1 MAEGGTVGGD
11 SRWGRDEVGLSRGFL
26 AVGEV
31 DFDVDVG
38 GFAELG
44 FGDPCKE
51 EVGRG
56 RGGLGIGRGGAIAG
70 PDVFL
75 LEEGDVAGDIVFG
88 RGGGV
93 DVDLEW

>member
-1 MAEGGTVGGD
+1 MGRD
-11 SRWGRDEVGLSRGFL
+11 SRRGRDEVGLSRGFL

-44 FGDPCKE
+44 FGDPCEE

-70 PDVFL
+70 TDVFL
-75 LEEGDVAGDIVFG
+75 L
-88 RGGGV
+88 
-93 DVDLEW
+93 